1 VWAEVLTNMVL
12 KPEHAPTIYS
22 GIALEASYDEERAE
36 VSVGSATLGSYS
48 RSDQA
53 IPLILLTDRPG
64 KGITCTANS
73 DL

>member
-1 VWAEVLTNMVL
+1 VWAGVLTNVVL

-53 IPLILLTDRPG
+53 IPLILLTDRPV